1 MTTPIKPQLSA
12 SYVPGRD
19 GDLDL
24 PEVVSPLPQRTLPK
38 FSSNMQEGLAHL
50 ELESNQ
56 SRNSSISSTSVPLKI
71 SNLEQTPMRHSSIS
85 KAFWTGFEYTNQAIY
100 QSIIDNYRQP
110 QRSGPITFNP
120 FPRTQSLGPSVPL
133 SAEEKGELLEKVRQQ
148 ILKSMDPEIQLA
160 WAQDALLWV
169 DIENEYATRMIS
181 ENQPVRSITPKLER
195 QLREDAVNIVKH
207 LGEQGHPKA
216 EFIKAYWAE
225 FGKFGY
231 PMDKKES
238 FLSYTRAAEKGFARA
253 HYRIGMQYENS
264 GNPIKAVEYYRRGVA
279 LHDSASHYRL
289 GMMTLLG
296 QHGTPLDYCR
306 AVSLLRFSAETADEN
321 SPQGAYVYGM
331 LLARELPNISIPEQ
345 FLPYNIREA
354 RRIIEKAAYLGFS
367 KAQVKMGLAY
377 ELCQLDCE
385 FDPALSLHYNA
396 LASRQGEAAADM
408 AISKWFLC
416 GYEDLFEKDEK
427 LAFIHAQRAATTEL
441 PMAEF
446 AMGYFYEIGM
456 YVISDLHE
464 SERWYKKAAEHG
476 NVDALERI
484 TNIKA
489 NNVFSLKDHEQ
500 IAVNRIKS
508 RYGSQRGERPDRF
521 RKPPPMPTVQREQT
535 NTQSVINPYGAQ
547 IPIREDVK
555 DTQKS
560 YVDCNLRPDIGD
572 QRKSYPETLPPKVTD
587 TNKLSANPSNPP
599 SNSTNRPVSIA
610 PYPVDDTDFIAYA
623 EDYQQGSNRPQ
634 SAFSIRPSLIHP
646 KTEANFREKSP
657 RSTSELRPSSSL
669 STAHTYGGHSESI
682 GNRLLSSGRESQQP
696 EFRTPALQNQGLQ
709 NRLQNH
715 APNASGPYR
724 LQKPASSPNMNRIRT
739 PHHSDDYHGRLPN
752 NKIESPLS
760 RRDPAVNY
768 PLRPDRKSTSN
779 LQQVQPT
786 SNNQPRPKIQQ
797 NVPSQHAPRP
807 SKELKSKTRPLP
819 SPPGSSFVAASQPKK
834 TGPATFEEMGI
845 PAANKEGECS
855 VM

>member
-1 MTTPIKPQLSA
+1 MTTPIKPQLTA

-24 PEVVSPLPQRTLPK
+24 PEVISPLPQRTLPK
-38 FSSNMQEGLAHL
+38 FPSNMQEGLARL
-50 ELESNQ
+50 ELETNQ
-56 SRNSSISSTSVPLKI
+56 SRNSSISSTGIPLKF
-71 SNLEQTPMRHSSIS
+71 SNFDQTHTSHSSLS
-85 KAFWTGFEYTNQAIY
+85 KTFWVGFEHTNQAIY

-110 QRSGPITFNP
+110 QRTGPITFNP
-120 FPRTQSLGPSVPL
+120 FPRTQSQGPSVPL
-133 SAEEKGELLEKVRQQ
+133 SAEEKGELLEKVRHQ
-148 ILKSMDPEIQLA
+148 ILKSIDPEIQLA

-169 DIENEYATRMIS
+169 DIENEYASRMIS

-195 QLREDAVNIVKH
+195 EVREDAVNIVKH

-238 FLSYTRAAEKGFARA
+238 FICYTRAAEKGFARA

-264 GNPIKAVEYYRRGVA
+264 GNPIKAMEHYRRGVA

-296 QHGTPLDYCR
+296 QHGTPVDYSR
-306 AVSLLRFSAETADEN
+306 AVSLLRFAAETADEN

-331 LLARELPNISIPEQ
+331 LVARELPNISVPEQ
-345 FLPYNIREA
+345 YLPYNIREA
-354 RRIIEKAAYLGFS
+354 RKIIEKAAYLGFS

-385 FDPALSLHYNA
+385 FDPALSLHYNT

-427 LAFIHAQRAATTEL
+427 LAFIYAQRAAATEL

-456 YVISDLHE
+456 YVTSDLHE

-476 NVDALERI
+476 NADALERI

-521 RKPPPMPTVQREQT
+521 RKPPSSLPTVKREQI
-535 NTQSVINPYGAQ
+535 NTQSMINSYGVPM
-547 IPIREDVK
+547 PIREDVK
-555 DTQKS
+555 DTQKP
-560 YVDCNLRPDIGD
+560 YVGCDTSPEIGD
-572 QRKSYPETLPPKVTD
+572 QRNSYPGTIPPKVA
-587 TNKLSANPSNPP
+587 NMNNSPANPLNPP

-610 PYPVDDTDFIAYA
+610 PYPLDDTNFTTYA
-623 EDYQQGSNRPQ
+623 EDFHQGSDRPH
-634 SAFSIRPSLIHP
+634 SAFGVRQCLIHA
-646 KTEANFREKSP
+646 KTEANFRENPP

-669 STAHTYGGHSESI
+669 STAHTYGGQSESS
-682 GNRLLSSGRESQQP
+682 GNRLISAGRENQQL
-696 EFRTPALQNQGLQ
+696 EFRTPAFQNQGLQ
-709 NRLQNH
+709 NRLH
-715 APNASGPYR
+715 KYVPNGPGPYR
-724 LQKPASSPNMNRIRT
+724 LQKPASSPNMNRIR
-739 PHHSDDYHGRLPN
+739 PPQHPDDYHGRPTI
-752 NKIESPLS
+752 NKHESSMS
-760 RRDPAVNY
+760 RRDPAVKY
-768 PLRPDRKSTSN
+768 PLRTDRESTSN
-779 LQQVQPT
+779 LQQIQPS
-786 SNNQPRPKIQQ
+786 SNNQPRPKPQQ
-797 NVPSQHAPRP
+797 NTSSQSRP
-807 SKELKSKTRPLP
+807 SKEFKSKTRPLP
-819 SPPGSSFVAASQPKK
+819 SPPGSSSVTAPQPKK